1 MGFVCHIGAKISS
14 YKGMPVSIVLSIQF
28 VLQVSGNLLDCMH
41 LLEGVLCDVENFLFH
56 LWADVLSLDHRLLV
70 SCLGHKFQI

>member
-1 MGFVCHIGAKISS
+1 MGLIGHIGAEIPSHE
-14 YKGMPVSIVLSIQF
+14 GMPVSIVLSIQL

-41 LLEGVLCDVENFLFH
+41 FVEGVLCDVKNFLLH
-56 LWADVLSLDHRLLV
+56 LGTNVLSLDHRLLV